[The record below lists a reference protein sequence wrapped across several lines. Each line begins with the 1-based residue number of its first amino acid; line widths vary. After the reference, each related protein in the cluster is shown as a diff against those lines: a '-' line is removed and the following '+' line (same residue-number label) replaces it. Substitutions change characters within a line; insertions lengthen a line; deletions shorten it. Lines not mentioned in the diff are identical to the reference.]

1 MTIENNEIVQNMAKL
16 TQLELDQDELSAIGD
31 KMSEV
36 LKLVEEMQAVDTS
49 GIEPVSNP
57 LDATQTLRSDVVTS
71 GDDRELFQS
80 VAPETRDGLYLV
92 PKVID

>member
-1 MTIENNEIVQNMAKL
+1 MAEL

>member
-1 MTIENNEIVQNMAKL
+1 LKIDNEIVENIAEL
-16 TQLELDQDELSAIGD
+16 TQLEIAQEELSVIGD

-36 LKLVEEMQAVDTS
+36 LALVEEMQAVDTS

-57 LDATQTLRSDVVTS
+57 LDVTQTLRPDIVTS
-71 GDDRELFQS
+71 EDNREIYQS
-80 VAPETRDGLYLV
+80 FAPETRNGLYLV

>member
-1 MTIENNEIVQNMAKL
+1 MKIDNEIVENIAEL
-16 TQLELDQDELSAIGD
+16 TQLEIAQEELSVIGD

-36 LKLVEEMQAVDTS
+36 LALVEEMQAVDTS

-57 LDATQTLRSDVVTS
+57 LDVTQTLRPDIVTS
-71 GDDRELFQS
+71 EDNREIYQS
-80 VAPETRDGLYLV
+80 FAPETRNGLYLV

>member
-1 MTIENNEIVQNMAKL
+1 MKIDNEIVQNIAEL
-16 TQLELDQDELSAIGD
+16 TQLEFDQDELYAIGD
-31 KMSEV
+31 KMSEI

-57 LDATQTLRSDVVTS
+57 LDAMQTLRSDVVTS

-80 VAPETRDGLYLV
+80 FAPETRNGLYLV

>member
-1 MTIENNEIVQNMAKL
+1 MKINNEIVQNMAEL

>member
-1 MTIENNEIVQNMAKL
+1 MKIDNEIVQNMAEL

>member
-1 MTIENNEIVQNMAKL
+1 MKIDNEIVQNIAEL

-71 GDDRELFQS
+71 GDDRKLFQS
-80 VAPETRDGLYLV
+80 FAPETRNGLYLV

>member
-1 MTIENNEIVQNMAKL
+1 MKIDNEIVQNMAEL
-16 TQLELDQDELSAIGD
+16 TQLEFGQDEVSAIGD

-36 LKLVEEMQAVDTS
+36 LKLVEEMEAVDTS
-49 GIEPVSNP
+49 GIEPLSNP

-71 GDDRELFQS
+71 EDDRELFQS
-80 VAPETRDGLYLV
+80 FAPETRNGLYLV

>member
-1 MTIENNEIVQNMAKL
+1 MKIDNEIVENIAEL
-16 TQLELDQDELSAIGD
+16 TQLEIAQEELSVIGD

-36 LKLVEEMQAVDTS
+36 LALVEEMQAVDTS

-57 LDATQTLRSDVVTS
+57 LDVTQPLRPDIVTS
-71 GDDRELFQS
+71 EDNREIYQS
-80 VAPETRDGLYLV
+80 FAPETRNGLYLV

>member
-1 MTIENNEIVQNMAKL
+1 MKIDNEIVQNMAEL

-31 KMSEV
+31 KMSEI

-49 GIEPVSNP
+49 GIEPISNP

-80 VAPETRDGLYLV
+80 FAPETHNGLYLV

>member
-1 MTIENNEIVQNMAKL
+1 MKIDNEIVENIAELTKL
-16 TQLELDQDELSAIGD
+16 EIAQEELSVIGD

-36 LKLVEEMQAVDTS
+36 LALVEEMQAVDTS

-57 LDATQTLRSDVVTS
+57 LDVTQTLRPDIVTS
-71 GDDRELFQS
+71 EDNREIYQS
-80 VAPETRDGLYLV
+80 FAPETRNGLYLV

>member
-1 MTIENNEIVQNMAKL
+1 MKIDNEIVQNMAEL

-31 KMSEV
+31 KMSEI

-49 GIEPVSNP
+49 GIEPMSNP

-71 GDDRELFQS
+71 GDDRELFK
-80 VAPETRDGLYLV
+80 VLLLKLV
-92 PKVID
+92 MVYTWCQK

>member
-1 MTIENNEIVQNMAKL
+1 MKIDNEIVENIAEL
-16 TQLELDQDELSAIGD
+16 TQLEIAHEELSVIGN

-36 LKLVEEMQAVDTS
+36 LALVEEMQAVDTS

-57 LDATQTLRSDVVTS
+57 LDVTQTLRPDIVTS
-71 GDDRELFQS
+71 GDNREIYQS
-80 VAPETRDGLYLV
+80 LAPEIRDGLYLV

>member
-1 MTIENNEIVQNMAKL
+1 MKIDNEIVENIAEL
-16 TQLELDQDELSAIGD
+16 TQLEIAQEELSVIGN

-36 LKLVEEMQAVDTS
+36 LALVEEMQAVDTS

-57 LDATQTLRSDVVTS
+57 LDVTQTLRPDIVTS
-71 GDDRELFQS
+71 GDNREIYQS
-80 VAPETRDGLYLV
+80 FAPETRNGLYLV

>member
-1 MTIENNEIVQNMAKL
+1 MKIDNEIVQNMAEL
-16 TQLELDQDELSAIGD
+16 TQLELDQDELSAIRD

-57 LDATQTLRSDVVTS
+57 LDAMQTLRSDVVTS

-80 VAPETRDGLYLV
+80 IAPETRDGLYLV

>member
-1 MTIENNEIVQNMAKL
+1 MKIDNEIVENIAEL
-16 TQLELDQDELSAIGD
+16 TQLEIAQEELSLIGN

-36 LKLVEEMQAVDTS
+36 LALVEEMQAVDTS

-57 LDATQTLRSDVVTS
+57 LDVTQTLRPDIVTS
-71 GDDRELFQS
+71 VDNRDIYQS
-80 VAPETRDGLYLV
+80 FAPETRNGLYLV

>member
-1 MTIENNEIVQNMAKL
+1 MKIDNEIVQNMAEL
-16 TQLELDQDELSAIGD
+16 TQLELDQDELSAIRD

-80 VAPETRDGLYLV
+80 IAPETRDGLYLV

>member
-1 MTIENNEIVQNMAKL
+1 MKIDNEIVQNMAEL

-31 KMSEV
+31 KMSEI

-80 VAPETRDGLYLV
+80 FAPETRNGLYLV

>member
-1 MTIENNEIVQNMAKL
+1 MKIDNEIVENIAEL
-16 TQLELDQDELSAIGD
+16 TQLEIAQEELSLIGN

-36 LKLVEEMQAVDTS
+36 LALVEEMQAVDTS

-57 LDATQTLRSDVVTS
+57 LDVTQTLRPDIVTS
-71 GDDRELFQS
+71 EDNREIYQS
-80 VAPETRDGLYLV
+80 FAPETRNGLYLV

>member
-1 MTIENNEIVQNMAKL
+1 MKIDNEIVQNMAEL

-31 KMSEV
+31 KMSEI

>member
-1 MTIENNEIVQNMAKL
+1 MKIDNEIVQNMAEL

-57 LDATQTLRSDVVTS
+57 LDAMQTLRSDVVTS

-80 VAPETRDGLYLV
+80 IAPETRDGLYLV

>member
-1 MTIENNEIVQNMAKL
+1 MKIDNEIVQNMAEL
-16 TQLELDQDELSAIGD
+16 TQLELDQDELSAIRD